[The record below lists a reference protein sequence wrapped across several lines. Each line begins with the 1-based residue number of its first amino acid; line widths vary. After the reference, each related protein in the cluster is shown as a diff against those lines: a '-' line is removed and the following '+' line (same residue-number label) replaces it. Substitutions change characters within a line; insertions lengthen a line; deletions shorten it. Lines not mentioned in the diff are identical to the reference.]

1 MQKFMR
7 HFWAITPA
15 FRRLRT
21 VCRLCAGYS
30 ALFLFLACET
40 PEPDDRPLAQV
51 GTELITER
59 DYRSFV
65 AGLPEW
71 TKSEAEGSDQVRDYL
86 QSLVDRALILR
97 AARSAAGGAK
107 PRPCKKTW
115 K

>member
-7 HFWAITPA
+7 FLGYHRSCVLPA
-15 FRRLRT
+15 ASLSFLRFS
-21 VCRLCAGYS
+21 LCSLVA
-30 ALFLFLACET
+30 LACAVQ
-40 PEPDDRPLAQV
+40 EPDNRPLAQV

-97 AARSAAGGAK
+97 TARSADRWSKTQAVQ
-107 PRPCKKTW
+107 KTW